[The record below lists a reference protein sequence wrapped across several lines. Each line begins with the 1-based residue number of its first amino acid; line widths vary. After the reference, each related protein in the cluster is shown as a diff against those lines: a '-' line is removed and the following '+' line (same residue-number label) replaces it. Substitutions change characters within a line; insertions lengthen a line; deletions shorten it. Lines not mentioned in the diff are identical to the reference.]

1 MDFILKAGP
10 FLWPIVIAS
19 VIGLAIFLERAQT
32 FLRYRSSY
40 AELVGEVVELACTGR
55 LMDAADACKHAGGP
69 VASVLATL
77 MRTLDLPKDEREQIV
92 IVAGNRE
99 IRQMERGLRGIAVI
113 ARIAPLLG
121 LLRTVAGLLV
131 AIPAI
136 LSHEWLQSRVDEV
149 ALQIQEAVTE
159 VLASVGASQNSG
171 ESHDRVPA
179 KSTTTVEVDLTPLI
193 DVVFQL
199 LVFFLLTSAFVNP
212 GITVNLPD
220 AETGATSDDATLSIS
235 IDSAGDIFVGQE
247 QVSFEELERRL
258 TRQAGV
264 DTEMTVAIWGDID
277 VRYGLFMRIMDLCRA
292 SGLTKIV
299 LMVRQDRQSP

>member
-1 MDFILKAGP
+1 MIEFQ
-10 FLWPIVIAS
+10 
-19 VIGLAIFLERAQT
+19 R
-32 FLRYRSSY
+32 
-40 AELVGEVVELACTGR
+40 
-55 LMDAADACKHAGGP
+55 
-69 VASVLATL
+69 
-77 MRTLDLPKDEREQIV
+77 
-92 IVAGNRE
+92 NR
-99 IRQMERGLRGIAVI
+99 RR
-113 ARIAPLLG
+113 
-121 LLRTVAGLLV
+121 
-131 AIPAI
+131 
-136 LSHEWLQSRVDEV
+136 
-149 ALQIQEAVTE
+149 
-159 VLASVGASQNSG
+159 
-171 ESHDRVPA
+171 
-179 KSTTTVEVDLTPLI
+179 TVEVDLTPLI

-199 LVFFLLTSAFVNP
+199 LVFFLLTSALVNP

-264 DTEMTVAIWGDID
+264 DADMTVAIWGDID